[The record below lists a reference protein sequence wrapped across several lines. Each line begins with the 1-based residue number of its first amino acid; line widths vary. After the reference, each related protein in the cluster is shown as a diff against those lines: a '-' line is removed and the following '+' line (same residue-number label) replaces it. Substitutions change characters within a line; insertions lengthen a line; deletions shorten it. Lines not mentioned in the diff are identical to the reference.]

1 MKQALAL
8 FLILIILF
16 SSYSCS
22 GGGKMEKLKGKKI
35 VMIIAPENFRDEEYQ
50 IPKEIFESYGISV
63 TTASTRTGRAKGML
77 GAEVNL
83 EYAILDLRPSD
94 FDAVVVV
101 GGVGSRE
108 YLWNSPEVI
117 NFVKKAY
124 ELEKIVAAICLSPVV
139 LAKAGILRDKK
150 ATVYPD
156 REAIELLKENG
167 ANYTG
172 KGVEVDGRIVTG
184 NGPKMAK
191 HFAEEIVK
199 LLEKQ

>member
-1 MKQALAL
+1 MKHVLAL
-8 FLILIILF
+8 FLILIISF
-16 SSYSCS
+16 SSYSCL

-63 TTASTRTGRAKGML
+63 TTASTRIGKAKGML
-77 GAEVNL
+77 GAEVNV
-83 EYAILDLRPSD
+83 EYTTLDLRPSD

-101 GGVGSRE
+101 GGVGSRD

-139 LAKAGILRDKK
+139 LAKAGILKDKN

-172 KGVEVDGRIVTG
+172 KGVEVDGTIVTG

>member
-63 TTASTRTGRAKGML
+63 TTASIRTGKAKGML

-83 EYAILDLRPSD
+83 EYTILDLRPSD

-139 LAKAGILRDKK
+139 LAKSGILRDKK